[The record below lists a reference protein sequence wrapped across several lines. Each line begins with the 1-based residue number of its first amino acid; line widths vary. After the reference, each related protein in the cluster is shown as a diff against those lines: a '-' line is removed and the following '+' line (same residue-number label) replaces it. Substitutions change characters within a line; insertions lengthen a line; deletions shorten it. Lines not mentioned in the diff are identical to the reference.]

1 MSPSCQS
8 PHTDVS
14 RSVKNKKKHY
24 ACKIHI
30 AGEIFFVIQMA
41 FHIILPSSFKKPCRM
56 WLQKM
61 TSILSK
67 CLFSQVAEMT
77 WPLRHPFKSCFRTRS
92 QWCWC
97 ALGSWQPPGGKNGAN
112 LCHREVHA
120 TIGAWCLTGQF
131 LLLWIGCWS
140 WFQRPENAWSGRS
153 CEGPKRS

>member
-14 RSVKNKKKHY
+14 RSVKNKKTHY

-120 TIGAWCLTGQF
+120 TIGLCFFELAAYHGFKDRRMPGQDD
-131 LLLWIGCWS
+131 LVK
-140 WFQRPENAWSGRS
+140 
-153 CEGPKRS
+153 GPKDLSPH